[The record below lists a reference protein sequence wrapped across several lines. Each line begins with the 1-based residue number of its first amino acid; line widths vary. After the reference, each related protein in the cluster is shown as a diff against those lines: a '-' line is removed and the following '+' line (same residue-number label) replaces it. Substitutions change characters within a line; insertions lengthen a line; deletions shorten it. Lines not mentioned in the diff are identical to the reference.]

1 LLKFKVLIKSF
12 NLLGFGHGL
21 CSLGR
26 DQFIVLKKLVEL
38 AVEERQMSRHGLQLV
53 AGVRAFRTLGRIGD
67 QLSQLV
73 HEVPTHVI
81 SAVLLM

>member
-1 LLKFKVLIKSF
+1 
-12 NLLGFGHGL
+12 
-21 CSLGR
+21 
-26 DQFIVLKKLVEL
+26 
-38 AVEERQMSRHGLQLV
+38 MSRHGLQLV